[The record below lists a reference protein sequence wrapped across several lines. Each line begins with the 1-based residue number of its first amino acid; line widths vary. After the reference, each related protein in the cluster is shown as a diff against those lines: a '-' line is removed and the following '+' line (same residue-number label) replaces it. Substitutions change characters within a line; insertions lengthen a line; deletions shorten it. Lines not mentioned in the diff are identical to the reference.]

1 MTNLKKIIK
10 KKNYQPNKPL
20 KSLIKVKES
29 WKKFKKKKVILKE
42 KSEILEPLKTNYKMI
57 FQLSVNIFFNLT
69 NFRG

>member
-1 MTNLKKIIK
+1 MKNLKKIIK